1 MCSDNEVTV
10 TTHLKKHRDN
20 PENYFRGYILTSEQF
35 EVAYNAFERT
45 CNTHFNVKACRYGVD
60 GHDSGN
66 HEYYNVKDGT
76 VGKRFKVDLRNWAN
90 GCSCHIHERQ
100 QIPCTHIIAAL
111 IELKQYQL
119 VWGFVGSVYSL
130 QSLGARAERGR
141 RRMSFT
147 TGSPSRL

>member
-1 MCSDNEVTV
+1 M
-10 TTHLKKHRDN
+10 
-20 PENYFRGYILTSEQF
+20 
-35 EVAYNAFERT
+35 
-45 CNTHFNVKACRYGVD
+45 KACRYGVD
-60 GHDSGN
+60 GHDNGN

-76 VGKRFKVDLRNWAN
+76 VGKKFKVDLRNWTN

-130 QSLGARAERGR
+130 QSLGARVESGRR

-147 TGSPSRL
+147 TGSPSKW